1 MLRTYIHKP
10 LPPTVHLYANTH
22 GVFVTCIG
30 LSSPQKKVLGF
41 MPALYGFGLTL
52 GPILGGV
59 VSKYGGPRM
68 AFGAAALVA
77 GLQLVNIMRL
87 KETLRQVRGRL

>member
-1 MLRTYIHKP
+1 MASS
-10 LPPTVHLYANTH
+10 LPASVSRPP
-22 GVFVTCIG
+22 
-30 LSSPQKKVLGF
+30 PQKVLGF

-68 AFGAAALVA
+68 AFGA
-77 GLQLVNIMRL
+77 GEKQPTNWY
-87 KETLRQVRGRL
+87 